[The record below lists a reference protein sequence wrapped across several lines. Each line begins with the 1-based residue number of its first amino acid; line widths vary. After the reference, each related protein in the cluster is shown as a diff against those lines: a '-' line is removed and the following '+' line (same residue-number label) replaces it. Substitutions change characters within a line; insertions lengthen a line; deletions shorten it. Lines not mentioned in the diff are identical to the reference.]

1 MLGGIKLIIMI
12 NGPFGVGKTSAASAL
27 CEKLTDFM
35 IFDPEEIG
43 FMLRNIVTD
52 DVKYPSEKTGDF
64 QDIILW
70 KELTA
75 HIAERLISTY
85 NKSLI
90 IPMTVH
96 NTGYFKYI
104 INELQKFDRVRHF
117 CLLAQRKTIEERLS
131 SRGEQYG
138 TWAFNQIDK
147 CLNSFENNKG
157 LFHQILY
164 TDNLSVSEICDCIIK
179 NSIGQDGSLHTSPSK
194 YNNLFS

>member
-1 MLGGIKLIIMI
+1 MIIMI
-12 NGPFGVGKTSAASAL
+12 NGPFGVGKTSVASAL
-27 CEKLTDFM
+27 REKLTDFM

-52 DVKYPSEKTGDF
+52 DVKHPSEKTGDF

-75 HIAERLISTY
+75 HVAEKLISTY

-96 NTGYFKYI
+96 NTEYFKYI
-104 INELQKFDRVRHF
+104 INEFKKFDSVRHF

-131 SRGEQYG
+131 ARGEQYG
-138 TWAFNQIDK
+138 SWAFTQIDK
-147 CLNSFENNKG
+147 CLKSFENNKD
-157 LFHQILY
+157 LFNKILY
-164 TDNLSVSEICDCIIK
+164 TDNLSVSEICDCILE
-179 NSIGQDGSLHTSPSK
+179 NSANRHK
-194 YNNLFS
+194 C